1 MHLSVGEAPFV
12 ASNVAAVK
20 LRVLFLV
27 NEGDKSR
34 SAGLASFILRRGRG
48 GEGRGGVS
56 GMWEG
61 RGWGGSLK
69 FAI

>member
-1 MHLSVGEAPFV
+1 MHLSVGEPPFV

-34 SAGLASFILRRGRG
+34 SAGLASFILHRGTG
-48 GEGRGGVS
+48 GAGEALAGG
-56 GMWEG
+56 
-61 RGWGGSLK
+61 GGFTEVRHLK
-69 FAI
+69 

>member
-34 SAGLASFILRRGRG
+34 SAGLASFILHRGTGGGKGRG
-48 GEGRGGVS
+48 ARDE
-56 GMWEG
+56 
-61 RGWGGSLK
+61 GGSLK